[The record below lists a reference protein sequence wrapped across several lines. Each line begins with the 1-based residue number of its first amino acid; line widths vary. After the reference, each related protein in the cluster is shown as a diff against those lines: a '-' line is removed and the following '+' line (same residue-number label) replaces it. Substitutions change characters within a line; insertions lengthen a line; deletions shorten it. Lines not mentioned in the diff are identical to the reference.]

1 MEEAVLTL
9 VIFGTLVGFLLLGVP
24 IAISL
29 GLTAVL
35 TFVFLG
41 EGFVLTMVAQRMYSS
56 TTAFTL
62 LAIPFFILAGNLMNT
77 GGITRRVFRFA
88 LALVG
93 HVRGG
98 LGHVNVVASMIFSGM
113 SGAAVADAAGLGL
126 VEMEAMTKA
135 GYDRPFSAAITAA
148 SSTIGP
154 VIPPSIAFVIYG
166 SITGVSVGKL
176 FLAGCTPG
184 VLMGIALMIAVYFV
198 SRRRNYPK
206 EAMASFKELISSAKE
221 ALLALGTP
229 VIIIG
234 GILGG
239 IFTPTEAAVVASI
252 YALFLGLVIY
262 REITIRDLPRILW
275 DTLLHTLRVMFII
288 SAAGFFGWLLIHQR
302 IPEQVI
308 TGLTALTGN
317 RWGLL
322 MIIIFIL
329 LVLGCFLE
337 GIAVLVITIPV
348 FMPLIKLYG
357 VDPVQFGVI
366 MILCS
371 MLGLLTPPVGM
382 SLYAV
387 SSISGVSIG
396 PLTREMWPYLLG
408 IFVVLLIMTFSPGF
422 SLWLPNLLMG
432 P

>member
-1 MEEAVLTL
+1 MTL
-9 VIFGTLVGFLLLGVP
+9 VIFAMLVGFMFLGVP
-24 IAISL
+24 VAVSM

-41 EGFVLTMVAQRMYSS
+41 QEFVLTMVAQRMYSS

-93 HVRGG
+93 HLRGG

-135 GYDRPFSAAITAA
+135 GYSPRFSAAITAA

-154 VIPPSIAFVIYG
+154 VVPPSIPFVIYG

-184 VLMGIALMIAVYFV
+184 VLMGIAMMIGVYFV

-206 EAMASFKELISSAKE
+206 ESMASFKELVNSAKE
-221 ALLALGTP
+221 ASLALGTP

-239 IFTPTEAAVVASI
+239 IFTPTEAAVVASV
-252 YALFLGLVIY
+252 YALFLGLMVY
-262 REITIRDLPRILW
+262 RELTVRDLPRVLW
-275 DTLLHTLRVMFII
+275 DTLMHTLRVMFII

-308 TGLTALTGN
+308 TGLTALTGSK
-317 RWGLL
+317 WGLL

-348 FMPLIKLYG
+348 FMPLIALYG
-357 VDPVQFGVI
+357 INDVQFGVI
-366 MILCS
+366 MTLCS

-408 IFVVLLIMTFSPGF
+408 IFMVLLIMSFFPDF

-432 P
+432 S

>member
-1 MEEAVLTL
+1 MLTL
-9 VIFGTLVGFLLLGVP
+9 IVFATLVGFLILGLP
-24 IAISL
+24 IAVSL

-35 TFVFLG
+35 AFVFMG
-41 EGFVLTMVAQRMYSS
+41 EGFVLPMVAQRMYSA
-56 TTAFTL
+56 TTGFTL

-77 GGITRRVFRFA
+77 GGITKRVFRFA

-93 HVRGG
+93 HFRGG
-98 LGHVNVVASMIFSGM
+98 LGHVNVVSSMIFSGM

-126 VEMEAMTKA
+126 VEMEAMTKS
-135 GYDRPFSAAITAA
+135 GYDRRFSAAITAA

-154 VIPPSIAFVIYG
+154 VVPPSIPFVIYG

-176 FLAGCTPG
+176 FLAGCLPG
-184 VLMGIALMIAVYFV
+184 VLMGLSMMVAVYFV
-198 SRRRNYPK
+198 SKRRNYPREQRASLK
-206 EAMASFKELISSAKE
+206 ELLISFKEAC
-221 ALLALGTP
+221 LALGTP

-252 YALFLGLVIY
+252 YALLLGLVVY
-262 REITIRDLPRILW
+262 KELNLRDLPRIFW
-275 DTLLHTLRVMFII
+275 DSLMHTVRVMFII
-288 SAAGFFGWLLIHQR
+288 AAAGFFGWFMIHQR

-308 TGLTALTGN
+308 TGLTALTSIP
-317 RWGLL
+317 WIL
-322 MIIIFIL
+322 MLVIVLIL

-348 FMPLIKLYG
+348 FMPLIERYG

-387 SSISGVSIG
+387 SSISKVPIG

-408 IFVVLLIMTFSPGF
+408 IFFVLLIMTYIPRLSQ
-422 SLWLPNLLMG
+422 WLPNFFMG

>member
-1 MEEAVLTL
+1 MTL

-206 EAMASFKELISSAKE
+206 EAVASFKELISSAKE

-322 MIIIFIL
+322 TIIIFIL

>member
-1 MEEAVLTL
+1 MLTL
-9 VIFGTLVGFLLLGVP
+9 AIFGALVGLILLGVP
-24 IAISL
+24 IAVSM
-29 GLTAVL
+29 GLTAVF
-35 TFVFLG
+35 TFIFLG
-41 EGFVLTMVAQRMYSS
+41 EGFVLPMLAQRMYSA
-56 TTAFTL
+56 TTGFTL

-77 GGITRRVFRFA
+77 GGITHRVFRFA

-93 HVRGG
+93 HLRGG
-98 LGHVNVVASMIFSGM
+98 LGHVNVVSSMIFSGM

-135 GYDRPFSAAITAA
+135 GYDREFSAAITAA

-154 VIPPSIAFVIYG
+154 VVPPSIPFVIYG

-176 FLAGCTPG
+176 FLAGCLPG
-184 VLMGIALMIAVYFV
+184 LMMGLALMTAVYFI
-198 SRRRNYPK
+198 SRKRNYPRERRASVK
-206 EAMASFKELISSAKE
+206 EVWISLRGA
-221 ALLALGTP
+221 ALALGMP
-229 VIIIG
+229 VLIIG

-239 IFTPTEAAVVASI
+239 LFTPTEAAVVASV
-252 YALFLGLVIY
+252 YAFILGFFVY
-262 REITIRDLPRILW
+262 REITPRDLPEIFWASVLQSVKV
-275 DTLLHTLRVMFII
+275 LFII
-288 SAAGFFGWLLIHQR
+288 AAAGFFGWLLIHQS

-308 TGLTALTGN
+308 TGLTALTTLK
-317 RWGLL
+317 WALL
-322 MIIIFIL
+322 LIVNSVL

-348 FMPLIKLYG
+348 FMPLIERFG

-387 SSISGVSIG
+387 SSISDVPVGRLS
-396 PLTREMWPYLLG
+396 RELWPYLLG
-408 IFVVLLIMTFSPGF
+408 IFVVLMLITYVPVISLLAPDFFMPG
-422 SLWLPNLLMG
+422 
-432 P
+432 